1 VSPQQSNLLPGDGC
15 VKHILHIIQPPQAS
29 NGFKHFTR
37 TISGEIWDG
46 FLCSLG
52 FATGCHWYIATCSKF
67 DFYAEIQH
75 TFGLIGESRAFW
87 CRFKN
92 DRDLT
97 SCLIL
102 QTSGVVSDRKIA
114 DSGSPNLNSHGLPP
128 ASDFAVVNA
137 RHPEHNQSWYLEDNT
152 TGEVL
157 QLWQPPKGLT
167 SNTLLK

>member
-1 VSPQQSNLLPGDGC
+1 MVFCVS
-15 VKHILHIIQPPQAS
+15 H
-29 NGFKHFTR
+29 
-37 TISGEIWDG
+37 
-46 FLCSLG
+46 G

-67 DFYAEIQH
+67 DFYAEIQQ
-75 TFGLIGESRAFW
+75 TFGLIGESWAFW

-92 DRDLT
+92 DRNLT
-97 SCLIL
+97 SCLVL
-102 QTSGVVSDRKIA
+102 QKSRVVSDRKIA
-114 DSGSPNLNSHGLPP
+114 DSGSPNGFLSISGSDLNSHGLPP

-167 SNTLLK
+167 SKTLLK